1 MPGYD
6 VPSHQFLHEGP
17 FALEG
22 GEVLPGFRLAYETW
36 GNLNAARDN
45 AVVVFHALS
54 GSSHPF
60 ASDVNPEP
68 GWWQALLVPE
78 FPLHPRDHFLICA
91 NLLGG
96 CYGSTGPS
104 SIDPRTSARY
114 GMTFPQITTG
124 DMIESVRLLTRSLG
138 IDQPVTLLGGSL
150 GGMLA
155 LEWAVRHPDEV
166 KASLA
171 LVAPGR
177 SYAQTIAI
185 RAVQRESILADPA
198 WNGGAYYDGPFPERG
213 IALAR
218 KLGMITYRSSSEFEM
233 RFGRG
238 VRDPRLHFLQGKFE
252 VESYLEHQGKKFAAR
267 FDPNTYLYFSRAMDL
282 YDLSKGHESLE
293 NAAARLRARVLLLA
307 VDSDVLCPVEQV
319 KEVHDAIVK
328 TGGTSRLVVLHTVH
342 GHDSFLKETALVVE
356 EIRRFYSG

>member
-6 VPSHQFLHEGP
+6 VPSHHFVHEGP

-36 GNLNAARDN
+36 GSLNAARDN
-45 AVVVFHALS
+45 AAVIFHALS

-60 ASDVNPEP
+60 ASDLNPEP
-68 GWWQALLVPE
+68 GWWQGLLTSD
-78 FPLHPRDHFLICA
+78 FPLHPRDHYLICP

-104 SIDPRTSARY
+104 SIDPRTSVRY
-114 GMTFPQITTG
+114 GIKFPQITTG
-124 DMIESVRLLTRSLG
+124 DMIEATRVLVRHLGVGGPVSV
-138 IDQPVTLLGGSL
+138 IGGSL

-155 LEWAVRHPDEV
+155 LEWSVKHPVEV
-166 KASLA
+166 KASFA

-177 SYAQTIAI
+177 SYAQTIAL
-185 RAVQRESILADPA
+185 RAIQRESILADPA
-198 WNGGAYYDGPFPERG
+198 WNRGEYHDGPFPEQG

-218 KLGMITYRSSSEFEM
+218 KLGMVTYRSSSEFEA
-233 RFGRG
+233 RFGRS
-238 VRDPRLHFLQGKFE
+238 VRDPRLHFLEGKFE
-252 VESYLEHQGKKFAAR
+252 VESYLDHQGKKFAAR

-282 YDLSKGHESLE
+282 YDLARGHGSLE
-293 NAAARLRARVLLLA
+293 KAAARIRARTLLLA
-307 VDSDVLCPVEQV
+307 VDSDILCPVEQV
-319 KEVHDAIVK
+319 SEVHDAIRK
-328 TGGTSRLVVLHTVH
+328 AGGDSRLAVIRSVH

-356 EIRRFYSG
+356 EIRRFVSA